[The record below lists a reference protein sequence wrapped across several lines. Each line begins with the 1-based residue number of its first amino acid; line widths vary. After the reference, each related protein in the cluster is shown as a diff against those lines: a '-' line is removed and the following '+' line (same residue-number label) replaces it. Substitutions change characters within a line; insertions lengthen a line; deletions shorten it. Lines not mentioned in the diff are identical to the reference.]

1 MALHAVDSLPHIE
14 IEWTVP
20 IGHKSLST
28 LLLSMTVSGTR

>member
-1 MALHAVDSLPHIE
+1 MELHAVDSFPHIE

-20 IGHKSLST
+20 IDRKSLST